1 MITMEKSPSYAMYY
15 CKTAERLRTALPSVK
30 MITLLRDPVERT
42 YSSFYHHCRHHGRLK
57 VRQTALP
64 SPRARVASCAPPPLP
79 RRHRVSV
86 AASRLTGRRADAADA
101 HQHMAG
107 PRVWAGQGR
116 VRRVLRDFG
125 GSRHGGLRRRRP
137 TDCRAGPRRARVQV
151 NESGKFVLDGSKR
164 GTPLR
169 PPECTPEKFN
179 QYIADVFRFYECAPH
194 PVPRGQALAL
204 H

>member
-1 MITMEKSPSYAMYY
+1 M
-15 CKTAERLRTALPSVK
+15 RTNTWLVRVCGLARPGE
-30 MITLLRDPVERT
+30 TGFELLFE
-42 YSSFYHHCRHHGRLK
+42 
-57 VRQTALP
+57 
-64 SPRARVASCAPPPLP
+64 
-79 RRHRVSV
+79 
-86 AASRLTGRRADAADA
+86 
-101 HQHMAG
+101 
-107 PRVWAGQGR
+107 
-116 VRRVLRDFG
+116 

>member
-1 MITMEKSPSYAMYY
+1 MAPLRRTQRPYAARTRLRAVPLPARGAGHMITMEKSPSYAMYY

-107 PRVWAGQGR
+107 PRVWAGQ
-116 VRRVLRDFG
+116 
-125 GSRHGGLRRRRP
+125 
-137 TDCRAGPRRARVQV
+137 AG
-151 NESGKFVLDGSKR
+151 
-164 GTPLR
+164 
-169 PPECTPEKFN
+169 
-179 QYIADVFRFYECAPH
+179 
-194 PVPRGQALAL
+194 
-204 H
+204 